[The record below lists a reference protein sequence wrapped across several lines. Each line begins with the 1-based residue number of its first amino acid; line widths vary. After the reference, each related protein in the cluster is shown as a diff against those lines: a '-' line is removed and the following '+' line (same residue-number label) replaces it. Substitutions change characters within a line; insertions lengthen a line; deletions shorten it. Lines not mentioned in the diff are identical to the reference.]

1 MDRLDVLVPVIAL
14 QADKGALLAGAD
26 LASMFESRA
35 TALIVGVWLGSE
47 YAHEQRAFSDALS
60 DLAAGSQS
68 ASAKERAKIATWVE
82 RHRPQLEIRDVTI
95 ESAAA
100 LDEIV
105 AHARMADVVVMASG
119 EQHGRARRELV
130 EDVLFKS
137 GRPLLLLP
145 PSASRDVGFERILI
159 AWNASAE
166 ATRAIAGALPLL
178 KAASRVRIVTV
189 DATPSKA
196 GHSEAPGSEL
206 AAYLARRGVEAEVSN
221 LDGLGREHALRLEEA
236 ALDFDAN
243 LIVMGAYGRSRTR
256 EFVLGG
262 VTRSLLRASRFPLF
276 LSH

>member
-1 MDRLDVLVPVIAL
+1 MDCLDVLVPVIAL
-14 QADKGALLAGAD
+14 KADQRALRAGSD
-26 LASMFESRA
+26 LASEFGGRA
-35 TALIVGVWLGSE
+35 TALLISVWLGSE
-47 YAHEQRAFSDALS
+47 YAHEQRPLSDALS
-60 DLAAGSQS
+60 DLVAGPQS
-68 ASAKERAKIATWVE
+68 ASATERAKIVAWIE
-82 RHRPQLEIRDVTI
+82 RHRPQLDVRDVTI

-100 LDEIV
+100 LDEIA
-105 AHARMADVVVMASG
+105 AHARMADVVVIARG
-119 EQHGRARRELV
+119 EQHGRARRELI

-137 GRPLLLLP
+137 GRPLLLLSP
-145 PSASRDVGFERILI
+145 HAPRNDGWKRILI

-166 ATRAIAGALPLL
+166 ATRAVVGALPLL
-178 KAASRVRIVTV
+178 KAASHVRIVTV

-196 GHSEAPGSEL
+196 GHGETPGREL

-221 LDGLGREHALRLEEA
+221 LDGLGREHAARLEEA

-243 LIVMGAYGRSRTR
+243 LVVMGAYGHSRPR